1 MQNGS
6 SQLIALLN
14 KEDWNSIGFANLG
27 VFYLVAHQGHEYE
40 KIILS
45 IIDSTAAL
53 DKEGP
58 SSLDEAQLQVDI
70 YAKNMISVKAI
81 GSKVREIL
89 DWHKDDLVS
98 CVFQSEGESFSELTE
113 TKRLTQI
120 YEVDL
125 KI

>member
-1 MQNGS
+1 M
-6 SQLIALLN
+6 
-14 KEDWNSIGFANLG
+14 
-27 VFYLVAHQGHEYE
+27 V
-40 KIILS
+40 
-45 IIDSTAAL
+45 
-53 DKEGP
+53 
-58 SSLDEAQLQVDI
+58 
-70 YAKNMISVKAI
+70 
-81 GSKVREIL
+81 SKVREIL